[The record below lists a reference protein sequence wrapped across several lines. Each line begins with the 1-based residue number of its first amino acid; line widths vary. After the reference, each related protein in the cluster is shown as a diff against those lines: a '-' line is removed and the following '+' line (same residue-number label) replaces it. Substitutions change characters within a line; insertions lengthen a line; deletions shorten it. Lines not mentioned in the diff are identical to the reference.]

1 MPAVVAMTTAKLD
14 ACIAAAADPET
25 AANRLADMRQDAG
38 LRRII
43 DRLPDNTL
51 RYLIH
56 LISFSRFLYH
66 FICRHPEALS
76 LLGQE
81 AGLDEIR
88 EEAGDVEAL
97 RLFKYRELLKITWMD
112 ITDCDYRKILALLS
126 SLADHTVNRVLRAS
140 VNAEHRDFI
149 EHEFCVFALGK
160 LGAEELNYSSDI
172 DLIFVN
178 ANPEESRYGIYDQQE
193 IAQNTIRRFNNTLE
207 QKGREGFLYR
217 VDLKLRPWGNSGPL
231 FMAIDET
238 ENYYE
243 ASSDAWERFAWLRG
257 RPVAGAMDLGQE
269 LLQRLNPYI
278 YMRSLSTED
287 LRKFVDIKNEMTRV
301 RNRRGHWNVKVGQG
315 GIRDLEFFIQ
325 VLQIVNAANHKEL
338 QTTNTLAT
346 LAGLKQAGLVTDREV
361 QEITHSYLF
370 LRRLEN
376 HLQMMD
382 EQQVHELPD
391 NEQQRLVI
399 ARSLDITGGINDE
412 ILDNFETQL
421 FTSRSIAQSYFER
434 ILPEERPGI

>member
-1 MPAVVAMTTAKLD
+1 MTADKLD
-14 ACIAAAADPET
+14 ACIAAAADPES
-25 AANRLADMRQDAG
+25 AGNRIADMRQDAE
-38 LRRII
+38 LRHVI
-43 DRLPDNTL
+43 DRLPDVIL
-51 RYLIH
+51 RDLIH
-56 LISFSRFLYH
+56 LISFSRFLFH
-66 FICRHPEALS
+66 FICRHPESLS

-81 AGLDEIR
+81 AGLDEIQG
-88 EEAGDVEAL
+88 EAGDIEAL
-97 RLFKYRELLKITWMD
+97 RLFKYRLLLKITWMD
-112 ITDCDYRKILALLS
+112 MISGCDYSKILTLLS
-126 SLADHTVNRVLRAS
+126 SLADHAVNRVLNAS
-140 VNAEHRDFI
+140 VSAEHRDFI
-149 EHEFCVFALGK
+149 EHEFCIFALGK

-178 ANPEESRYGIYDQQE
+178 ANPEESRYGIHDQQE
-193 IAQNTIRRFNNTLE
+193 IAQNTIRKFNNTLE
-207 QKGREGFLYR
+207 QKSREGFLYR
-217 VDLKLRPWGNSGPL
+217 VDMKLRPWGNSGPL

-257 RPVAGAMDLGQE
+257 RPVAGAMDLGRD

-287 LRKFVDIKNEMTRV
+287 LHRFVDIKNEMARV

-315 GIRDLEFFIQ
+315 GIRDLEFFVQ
-325 VLQIVNAANHKEL
+325 VLQIVNASNHTGL

-346 LAGLKQAGLVTDREV
+346 LEGLRAAGFVTDREA

-376 HLQMMD
+376 HLQMVD
-382 EQQVHELPD
+382 ERQVHELPD
-391 NEQQRLVI
+391 NEKERLVI
-399 ARSLDITGGINDE
+399 ARSLNTPGTVNDE

-421 FTSRSIAQSYFER
+421 FTSRSIAQGYFER
-434 ILPEERPGI
+434 ILPEERSGL